1 MGTMSA
7 ATERA
12 PCGLPRIGLGTAVQ
26 GPRPDPV
33 RRAVLRAMQLGYR
46 HFDTAAH
53 YATEGPIGEAAA
65 EAVRTGVVA
74 SRGEL
79 FVTSKVWC
87 ADAHPDR
94 VLPALR
100 RTLSNLQMEYVDLY
114 MVHWPV
120 TMKAGRFTGP
130 FTPEDMEPFDMR
142 GVWEAMEECHRLGL
156 ARAIGVCNF
165 SCRKLEALLSFATVP
180 PAVNQVEINPVWQQG
195 KLREFCT
202 GEGIQLCAYSPLGA
216 KGTHWGSDSVMDS
229 GVLHEIA
236 RSKGKTVAQVCLRWV
251 YEQGDCLVVKS
262 FDEARVKENL
272 DIVGWELTEERQ
284 RISKIP
290 QRKINQGRRYITE
303 HGQYKSLEELWDGE
317 I

>member
-1 MGTMSA
+1 MSA

-100 RTLSNLQMEYVDLY
+100 RTLRCAHLTAVK
-114 MVHWPV
+114 
-120 TMKAGRFTGP
+120 T
-130 FTPEDMEPFDMR
+130 
-142 GVWEAMEECHRLGL
+142 
-156 ARAIGVCNF
+156 
-165 SCRKLEALLSFATVP
+165 TV
-180 PAVNQVEINPVWQQG
+180 
-195 KLREFCT
+195 
-202 GEGIQLCAYSPLGA
+202 
-216 KGTHWGSDSVMDS
+216 
-229 GVLHEIA
+229 
-236 RSKGKTVAQVCLRWV
+236 
-251 YEQGDCLVVKS
+251 
-262 FDEARVKENL
+262 NL
-272 DIVGWELTEERQ
+272 DRH
-284 RISKIP
+284 
-290 QRKINQGRRYITE
+290 Y
-303 HGQYKSLEELWDGE
+303 
-317 I
+317 